1 MKIEL
6 ELKDREKLEVV
17 ANQKKQIEHEL
28 IGFLVPHNGHKI
40 WEIEVATGNIKEAQY
55 SSNTYKAFGE
65 NKKEIIVKDGC
76 LYVSALNKKNAFK
89 KAMEGKPS
97 GKKINENP
105 LALFKF

>member
-6 ELKDREKLEVV
+6 DLKSKEKLEVV
-17 ANQKKQIEHEL
+17 ANQQKQIEHEL
-28 IGFLVPHNGHKI
+28 MGFLVPYNGHKV

-65 NKKEIIVKDGC
+65 NKKEIVVKDGFI
-76 LYVSALNKKNAFK
+76 YVAALNQKNAFK
-89 KAMEGKPS
+89 KAMNNKPS

-105 LALFKF
+105 LQLIKF